1 MSTGTTYST
10 TNKQN
15 HNTLDTR
22 HTKTCAEFQKTYV
35 AMASNV
41 SALSNLDVRIRQYQ
55 AIGLSNLSESEF
67 THYIALVDERKVVR
81 ADVQKVSNRSTEM
94 QYMLDTADIMFKYYD
109 ILEKGNGSEPET
121 IVTSNSILKYFMPED
136 TSSHNNA
143 ASSGS
148 SNGVS
153 SGSSGGA
160 MDPAA
165 PHNIN
170 SRSTISEA
178 EDRATLLER
187 YLERTDKNYFKE
199 VHTDAL
205 HKCPICDRADRVILP
220 SDGLCYCP
228 HCHSIETIIIDHEK
242 PSYKDPPKE
251 ITYFAYKRI
260 NHLNEWIS
268 QIQGKESTDIPCE
281 IYDKI
286 LLEIRKQR
294 ITNMTATKITEILK
308 RLGCNKYYEHIPHIM
323 SRLNGAPSISLTP
336 EIEEKLR
343 QMFKMIQIPFFKYA
357 PKSRKNFLSY
367 SYTIHKCLQL
377 LELDSYLK
385 YFPLLKSRE
394 KTFQMDEVWQK
405 ICNELNWQFI
415 ASV

>member
-1 MSTGTTYST
+1 MSTGANYST
-10 TNKQN
+10 ANKQN

-22 HTKTCAEFQKTYV
+22 HTKTCAEFQKAYV
-35 AMASNV
+35 AAEDNLGAMSNID
-41 SALSNLDVRIRQYQ
+41 AEIRHYRTV
-55 AIGLSNLSESEF
+55 GLTNLSESEF
-67 THYIALVDERKVVR
+67 ARYISLVDERKIMY
-81 ADVQKVSNRSTEM
+81 AHVQKIANRSSEM
-94 QYMLDTADIMFKYYD
+94 QYMLDTADIIFKYYD

-121 IVTSNSILKYFMPED
+121 VLSSNSILKYFMQVETP
-136 TSSHNNA
+136 SHNTPTTAAAAVAAAENA
-143 ASSGS
+143 V
-148 SNGVS
+148 VS
-153 SGSSGGA
+153 KVMMVDG
-160 MDPAA
+160 
-165 PHNIN
+165 
-170 SRSTISEA
+170 

-187 YLERTDKNYFKE
+187 YLEKTDKNYFKE
-199 VHTDAL
+199 VNNNDAML
-205 HKCPICDRADRVILP
+205 KCHICDRVDRVILP

-228 HCHSIETIIIDHEK
+228 QCHSIETIIIDHEK

-268 QIQGKESTDIPCE
+268 QIQGKESTDIPAE

-294 ITNMTATKITEILK
+294 ITNMADITASKIKEILK

-405 ICNELNWQFI
+405 ICQELNWQFI